1 MMDSDSKI
9 GTVADLIADYP
20 SRQRKVENDFSEVVV
35 PEMSDRA
42 KASFESLGLLED
54 VEMVRRQLRD
64 AKTKSAVDV
73 LNSKLA
79 VMKTLVSVL
88 KLASETNERIGESR
102 DENDIEGI
110 EIHLVRSA
118 DDSGAKIKS

>member
-1 MMDSDSKI
+1 MDSDSKI

-20 SRQRKVENDFSEVVV
+20 SRQRKVESDFSEVVV

-73 LNSKLA
+73 LNSKLTA
-79 VMKTLVSVL
+79 MKTLVSML
-88 KLASETNERIGESR
+88 KLASEQASVTLTKRTPF
-102 DENDIEGI
+102 
-110 EIHLVRSA
+110 L
-118 DDSGAKIKS
+118 

>member
-1 MMDSDSKI
+1 MASDSKI

-20 SRQRKVENDFSEVVV
+20 SRQRKVEMIFGSRCSGDVGPGQGVF
-35 PEMSDRA
+35 RIA
-42 KASFESLGLLED
+42 GLLED

-73 LNSKLA
+73 LNSKLTA
-79 VMKTLVSVL
+79 MKTLVSML
-88 KLASETNERIGESR
+88 KLASETNERIGEIR

>member
-1 MMDSDSKI
+1 MMASDSKI

-20 SRQRKVENDFSEVVV
+20 SRRRKVENDFSEVVV

-73 LNSKLA
+73 LSSKLTA
-79 VMKTLVSVL
+79 MKTLVSML
-88 KLASETNERIGESR
+88 KLASETNERIGEIR

-118 DDSGAKIKS
+118 EDSGAKIET

>member
-1 MMDSDSKI
+1 MGSDSKI

-20 SRQRKVENDFSEVVV
+20 SRQRRVEDGFSEVVV

-54 VEMVRRQLRD
+54 VETIRRQLRD
-64 AKTKSAVDV
+64 ANTKHAVDM

-79 VMKTLVSVL
+79 AMKTLVSML
-88 KLASETNERIGESR
+88 KLASEANERIGEIR

-110 EIHLVRSA
+110 DIHLTRSA
-118 DDSGAKIKS
+118 DDSGAKVKS